1 MRILPPAPSPGDRVS
16 ATLLRELIRYI
27 RASTPIAGTGLK
39 SRVSPNGTTL
49 SVVPQASKAAA
60 ADKGCWRIVAETIEV
75 ETDGETATSTVHY
88 IDRQYYQAG
97 GILQQGSDR
106 TTLESLVEAST
117 PFVAARIAYGTADG
131 SAELSWYGV
140 QIHGYAGIAD
150 MIADSL
156 NRHYSVLP
164 LYELKLP
171 EPSGE
176 SGQESGESGQE
187 DDTPPPIVVV
197 TDFRAIPV
205 AQAFEMPTEGE

>member
-16 ATLLRELIRYI
+16 ATLLRELIRYT
-27 RASTPIAGTGLK
+27 RASTPIAGPGLK
-39 SRVSPNGTTL
+39 SRVTPNGTIL
-49 SVVPQASKAAA
+49 SVAAKASKTAAA
-60 ADKGCWRIVAETIEV
+60 ADKGCWRIVAEQIEA
-75 ETDGETATSTVHY
+75 EGATGTVHY
-88 IDRQYYQAG
+88 LERQYYQVG

-106 TTLESLVEAST
+106 TTLESFVEAGT
-117 PFVAARIAYGTADG
+117 PFIAARIAYGG
-131 SAELSWYGV
+131 GSSAELSWYGA
-140 QIHGYAGIAD
+140 QLHGYASFAD

-156 NRHYSVLP
+156 NRHYSVIP